1 MKKLIVV
8 LIVFVLLSIA
18 IFSFAAVG
26 YHQRPTTILFLG
38 DSIAEGIAGMSPIS
52 ERERYAYYAVV
63 GTRNNYKF
71 INQAVSGSRSRDLLK
86 RIKREDTDVKISRTR
101 IQQADII
108 HVSILGNDLLL
119 NDLGEIIIKAAQEDF
134 TIIDNIVANSSQIFA
149 EIVWCLK
156 ALNPNATLFF
166 QNVYNPIFEDSWLI
180 TQSARNQL
188 DALGIEPSQY
198 RELAGILLIKLNG
211 IMSDYLKENPD
222 AFYLMD
228 AFSEFDRLYQEDPE
242 WGRDLISVDCVHPS
256 FAGHAVLADMT
267 QAKLEEIGLAKP
279 QKALKNY
286 KEMKK
291 EQLNRLYKDEL
302 DVNTASV
309 LIDKAKSCPEVT
321 KTYFQAIK
329 GKLPS
334 Y

>member
-1 MKKLIVV
+1 M
-8 LIVFVLLSIA
+8 
-18 IFSFAAVG
+18 
-26 YHQRPTTILFLG
+26 
-38 DSIAEGIAGMSPIS
+38 
-52 ERERYAYYAVV
+52 
-63 GTRNNYKF
+63 
-71 INQAVSGSRSRDLLK
+71 
-86 RIKREDTDVKISRTR
+86 
-101 IQQADII
+101 
-108 HVSILGNDLLL
+108 

-334 Y
+334 